1 VPETVETL
9 TTAKNV
15 VIVPGYGLA
24 VSGGQYACA
33 EMVKVCL
40 CIQIYFVLQC
50 NVMYNHTTMCILRA
64 AGM

>member
-1 VPETVETL
+1 MHTCLQSGEYTATTIPETVETL

-33 EMVKVCL
+33 EMVKVS
-40 CIQIYFVLQC
+40 
-50 NVMYNHTTMCILRA
+50 T
-64 AGM
+64 